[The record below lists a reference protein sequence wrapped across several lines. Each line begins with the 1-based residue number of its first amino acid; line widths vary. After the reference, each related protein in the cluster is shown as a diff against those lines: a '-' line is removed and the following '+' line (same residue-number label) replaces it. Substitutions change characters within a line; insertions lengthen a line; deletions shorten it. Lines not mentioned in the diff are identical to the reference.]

1 MKRRLPKLSTL
12 DSFRIAAAEGS
23 FKAAAEVLNL
33 TPSAVSH
40 QIRALEADL
49 GTLLFERRV
58 RQLVLTPAG
67 RAYADALDRAFGLIA
82 GATRELQT
90 AQGHERLALTL
101 GSFVADEWILPRL
114 AAFTRGHPE
123 IDLRLDTSQ
132 KSRDLLR
139 EDVDVALRF
148 GRGRWPGVSAVH
160 LLDVYAVPVVSPSL
174 HRGGDDLDRLVTL
187 PRLQSTAVPDA
198 WDQWARRM
206 NLSLPPARSEVW
218 VDSYLALLQAA
229 HRGVGV
235 ALGLRPLIDAWLAD
249 RRLIT
254 PWPGTPQPAAGYW
267 LVHRK
272 GEGERP
278 AIRALLAWLQAL
290 LPQNR

>member
-23 FKAAAEVLNL
+23 FKAAAEVLHL

-40 QIRALEADL
+40 QIRRLETEL
-49 GTLLFERRV
+49 GVTLFERRV
-58 RQLVLTPAG
+58 RQLHLTPAG
-67 RAYADALDRAFGLIA
+67 RSYADAIDRAFALIA
-82 GATRELQT
+82 DATRQLQ
-90 AQGHERLALTL
+90 ADQGHEWLTLTL
-101 GSFVADEWILPRL
+101 GSFVADEWVLPHL
-114 AAFTRGHPE
+114 AAFTTAHPE
-123 IDLRLDTSQ
+123 IDLRLDTAQ
-132 KSRDLLR
+132 KSRDLQR

-148 GRGRWPGVSAVH
+148 GRGRWPRVAALH
-160 LLDVYAVPVVSPSL
+160 LLDVFAVPVVSPGL
-174 HRGGDDLDRLVTL
+174 YRGGHDLASLAAL

-206 NLSLPPARSEVW
+206 NVTLPAARSEVW

-249 RRLIT
+249 QRLIT
-254 PWPGTPQPAAGYW
+254 PWEGTREPAAGYW
-267 LVHRK
+267 LVHRP
-272 GEGERP
+272 GEADRP
-278 AIRALLAWLQAL
+278 GIIALRAWLQQL
-290 LPQNR
+290 LPRNR